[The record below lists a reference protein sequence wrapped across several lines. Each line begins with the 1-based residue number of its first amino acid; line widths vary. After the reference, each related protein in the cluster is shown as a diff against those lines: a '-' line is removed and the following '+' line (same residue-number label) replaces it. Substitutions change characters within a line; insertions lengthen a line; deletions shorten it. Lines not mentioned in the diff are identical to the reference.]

1 MMTALGRG
9 LHRQEHAQPWVLD
22 DPFALPLIGPSWP
35 ELYAGIGQLVSEPLL
50 RQVAALTVARSRYA
64 EDRLNSSFT
73 QYVILGAGL
82 DSFAWR
88 RPDLLRSVRVFE
100 VDHPA
105 TQDWKRERVAALA
118 LPCTDR
124 HVYAPLDFE
133 TATLRDALSAAGL
146 DWSRP
151 ALYSWLG
158 VTGYLAPGA
167 IEATLEVVAGGVAGS
182 EIVMGYVPTTP
193 FLDNLGAKFLGL
205 FRQLAAQSGEPMDTS
220 FSPSEAEAM
229 AERCGLSVVENI
241 GGQELHEH
249 YFADRSDGLAPL
261 AFERF
266 LTAAV
271 A

>member
-22 DPFALPLIGPSWP
+22 DPFALPLIGPMWP
-35 ELYAGIGQLVSEPLL
+35 ELYAGIGRLVSEPLL

-64 EDRLNSSFT
+64 EDRLNGSFT
-73 QYVILGAGL
+73 QYVVLGAGL

-105 TQDWKRERVAALA
+105 TQDWKRARVAELA
-118 LPCTDR
+118 LPCADR
-124 HVYAPLDFE
+124 HIYVPLDFE

-146 DWSRP
+146 DWSYP
-151 ALYSWLG
+151 TLYSWLG
-158 VTGYLAPGA
+158 VTGYLAPDA
-167 IEATLEVVAGGVAGS
+167 IEATLRVVAGGVAGS
-182 EIVMGYVPTTP
+182 EIVMGYVPIPP
-193 FLDNLGAKFLGL
+193 FLNEPGAEFL
-205 FRQLAAQSGEPMDTS
+205 
-220 FSPSEAEAM
+220 
-229 AERCGLSVVENI
+229 
-241 GGQELHEH
+241 LHER